1 MKLDDTPMPKPPA
14 IPGPAPKILM
24 IRAPY
29 YGNIVDGMTAA
40 AQQIL
45 EAAQASVDSIE
56 VAGAYE
62 LPQALRLAL
71 NAPQKY
77 DGFIALGCVVRG
89 ETDHYEF
96 ICSATMDGL
105 MHVAI
110 QHAICL
116 GTAVLTVD
124 NLMQAQLRSHET
136 GHNKGAEAAIACL
149 KQIIIA
155 RQMVPA

>member
-14 IPGPAPKILM
+14 IPGAAPKILL

-40 AQQIL
+40 AKQVL
-45 EAAQASVDSIE
+45 DAAHASYESIE

-62 LPQALRLAL
+62 LPQALRLCID
-71 NAPQKY
+71 APQNY

-105 MHVAI
+105 MQVAL
-110 QHAICL
+110 QHALCL

-124 NLMQAQLRSHET
+124 NLMQAQVRSHET
-136 GHNKGAEAAIACL
+136 GHNKGAEAAIACI

-155 RQMVPA
+155 RQMAAA

>member
-1 MKLDDTPMPKPPA
+1 MKLDDPMPKPPA
-14 IPGPAPKILM
+14 IPGAAPKILL

-29 YGNIVDGMTAA
+29 YGGIVDGMTSAA
-40 AQQIL
+40 KQVL
-45 EAAQASVDSIE
+45 EAAHASVESIE

-62 LPQALRLAL
+62 LPQALRLSVGAK
-71 NAPQKY
+71 QKY

-105 MHVAI
+105 MNVALT
-110 QHAICL
+110 HALCL

-124 NLMQAQLRSHET
+124 NLMQAQVRSHET

-149 KQIIIA
+149 KQIVIA
-155 RQMVPA
+155 RQMAAA

>member
-14 IPGPAPKILM
+14 IPGAAPKILL

-40 AQQIL
+40 AKQVL
-45 EAAQASVDSIE
+45 DAAHASYESVE

-62 LPQALRLAL
+62 LPQALRLCID
-71 NAPQKY
+71 APQNY

-105 MHVAI
+105 MQVAL
-110 QHAICL
+110 QHALCL

-124 NLMQAQLRSHET
+124 NLMQAQVRSHET
-136 GHNKGAEAAIACL
+136 GHNKGAEAAIACI

-155 RQMVPA
+155 RQMAKA

>member
-1 MKLDDTPMPKPPA
+1 MKLDDPMPKPPP
-14 IPGPAPKILM
+14 IPGPAPRILL

-29 YGNIVDGMTAA
+29 YGGIVDGMTGAA
-40 AQQIL
+40 KQVL
-45 EAAQASVDSIE
+45 EAANASFEIAE
-56 VAGAYE
+56 VAGAFE
-62 LPQALRLAL
+62 LPQALRLCA

-77 DGFIALGCVVRG
+77 DGFITLGCVVRG

-96 ICSATMDGL
+96 ICAATMDGL
-105 MHVAI
+105 MQVAI
-110 QHAICL
+110 THALCL

-155 RQMVPA
+155 RQMAPA

>member
-1 MKLDDTPMPKPPA
+1 MKLDDPMPKPPV
-14 IPGPAPKILM
+14 IPGPAPKILL

-29 YGNIVDGMTAA
+29 YGGIVDGMTSAA
-40 AQQIL
+40 KQVL
-45 EAAQASVDSIE
+45 EAAHASVESIE

-62 LPQALRLAL
+62 LPQALRLCVK
-71 NAPQKY
+71 APQKY

-96 ICSATMDGL
+96 ICAATMDGL
-105 MHVAI
+105 MNVAL
-110 QHAICL
+110 QHALCL

-124 NLMQAQLRSHET
+124 NLMQAQVRSHET

-149 KQIIIA
+149 KQIVIA
-155 RQMVPA
+155 RQMASA